1 MRKGILTLIDLL
13 HPSGAENV
21 AINIAVKLK
30 ESSRYRP
37 FVCASRSGGVLEE
50 KLKKN
55 DIEYTVLGRDHSY
68 EIHKFLPL
76 RKIIREKEIRLIH
89 AHKIGSNL
97 WGSLIGR
104 AWGLP
109 VISHFHAHHK
119 SLESLSYLIAAK
131 IINRFSNSIISISE
145 YEKLRLAKEEGI
157 TQSKIV
163 TIYNGIDYGNYKS
176 VPDEDTIRSLG
187 IGKGAPV
194 VGFLAAFRPQKD
206 HELLMNSARVVIE
219 QRPDTVFILIGDGET
234 RGKIETMAEE
244 LGIKDN
250 CRFTGF
256 RNDIPDLIS
265 TFDVAVLSSHWEGL
279 PIAVLEYMASSK
291 PVVCTNVSGMPE
303 LVRNGVNGF
312 LVSPSDS
319 GNFAEKIIKLL
330 QDRELAQN
338 MGRKGLETVRSSFSE
353 QKMMKEIE
361 NLYDEILNN

>member
-1 MRKGILTLIDLL
+1 LIDLL

-55 DIEYTVLGRDHSY
+55 DIEYAVLGRDHSY
-68 EIHKFLPL
+68 EFHKFLPL
-76 RKIIREKEIRLIH
+76 RKIIREKEIELIH

-104 AWGLP
+104 AWGVP
-109 VISHFHAHHK
+109 VISHFHAHQK

-131 IINRFSNSIISISE
+131 IINRFSTSIISISE
-145 YEKLRLAKEEGI
+145 YEKLRLAEEEGI
-157 TQSKIV
+157 TLSKIF
-163 TIYNGIDYGNYKS
+163 TIYNGIDYSNYKS
-176 VPDEDTIRSLG
+176 VPDEGTMKSLSIR
-187 IGKGAPV
+187 KGAPV
-194 VGFLAAFRPQKD
+194 VGFVAAFRPRKD
-206 HELLMNSARVVIE
+206 HELLMNSARVVID
-219 QRPDTVFILIGDGET
+219 QYPDTIFLLVGDGET
-234 RGKIETMAEE
+234 REKIETMAEE

-256 RNDIPDLIS
+256 RNDIPELIS
-265 TFDVAVLSSHWEGL
+265 TFGVAVLSSHWEGL

-312 LVSPSDS
+312 LVNPGDS
-319 GNFAEKIIKLL
+319 GDFAEKIIKLL
-330 QDRELAQN
+330 RDRELAKN
-338 MGRKGLETVRSSFSE
+338 MGNRGLETVRNSFSE
-353 QKMMKEIE
+353 EKMMEEIE
-361 NLYDEILNN
+361 NLYGQILKDAK